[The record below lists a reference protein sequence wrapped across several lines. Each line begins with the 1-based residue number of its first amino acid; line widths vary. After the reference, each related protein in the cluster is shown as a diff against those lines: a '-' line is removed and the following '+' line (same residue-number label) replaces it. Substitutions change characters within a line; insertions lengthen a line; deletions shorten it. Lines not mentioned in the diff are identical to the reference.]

1 MIIIIKTCSIKI
13 KETMLL
19 DFIKE
24 VGIFVYKDRILKQQ
38 FSDHKGKTTE
48 ILLRVNSMLK
58 FLYCK

>member
-1 MIIIIKTCSIKI
+1 
-13 KETMLL
+13 MLL

-38 FSDHKGKTTE
+38 FSDCQRENNWDIIEGKFT
-48 ILLRVNSMLK
+48 LK